1 MAAEF
6 MVQRRANV
14 LQSLLAVVAL
24 AAFISCPASAQEAGS
39 PAPAADAA
47 APASPPP
54 AAEPAPAP
62 ETPAAAEPAPT
73 PETPA
78 AAAPAPAEP
87 ASEPPRHH
95 ALSLIGEP
103 KYGPGFKHFDWVNPD
118 APKGGVVRF
127 ATEGTFDSLNPF
139 SIKGVPAG
147 GVGMIY
153 DSLMAGSPDEEST
166 EYGLVAEWV
175 SFPPDFAWAK
185 FGLRPEARFHD
196 GEPIKPEDVIFSLEA
211 LKKAHPMYARY
222 YKNVVKAEKTGDH
235 EVTFTFDITGNREL
249 PQILGQLTILPKH
262 YWEAKGKNGEPRDIT
277 KSTLEVP
284 LGSGPY
290 KIKEF
295 DTGNRIVLE
304 RVNDYWAKDLPVVQ
318 GQWNFDEFR
327 FQYFRDR
334 TAAFEDFKAGRA
346 DMWRENTASA
356 WATQFAFPGVQK
368 GLVKKEAIPTKG
380 VARMQGF
387 AFNTRREKL
396 KDPRVRQAFNY
407 AFDFEELNKSVLFGQ
422 YTRVGSYFD
431 NSELAAKGLPEGR
444 ELEILKEFE
453 KDLPP
458 EVFTKEWKNPVY
470 ASRDD
475 ARKNLAEAM
484 RLFKEAGW
492 EVRQEE
498 VADPDCGMFCKMGR
512 AVGLGSTKTQTVMRN
527 AKGEPFTVEFLL
539 GSEAFTRHVS
549 QYVSNLEK
557 IGVQASIRVVD
568 PAQYEQR
575 ETNFDFDI
583 IVDSFPQSMSPGNEQ
598 RDFWGSAAADQP
610 GSRNTIGIKSP
621 VIDAIIEKL
630 VVAHDRAEVVA
641 TTRAL
646 DRVLLWGHYVV
657 PQWYNPY
664 EWLATWD
671 MFGRP
676 EKLPSLTSAFTQI
689 WWVDPAKQQALAA
702 NRK

>member
-1 MAAEF
+1 MSAEALF
-6 MVQRRANV
+6 RGGGLRACD
-14 LQSLLAVVAL
+14 LQSLRTPQSHGTVLMMAAVFPFHLRSARFGKILTAVAAATLLSQASLAQD
-24 AAFISCPASAQEAGS
+24 AAPPAAPAEG
-39 PAPAADAA
+39 PAPTAA
-47 APASPPP
+47 AP
-54 AAEPAPAP
+54 
-62 ETPAAAEPAPT
+62 
-73 PETPA
+73 
-78 AAAPAPAEP
+78 
-87 ASEPPRHH
+87 EPPRHH

-103 KYGPGFKHFDWVNPD
+103 RFGPDFTHFDWVNPD
-118 APKGGVVRF
+118 APKGGILRMTV
-127 ATEGTFDSLNPF
+127 EGRFDSFNPF
-139 SIKGVPAG
+139 SVQGVAAAG
-147 GVGMIY
+147 SGSIY
-153 DSLMAGSPDEEST
+153 DTLMIGSLDEEST

-175 SFPPDFAWAK
+175 SFPPDYSWAK

-196 GEPIKPEDVIFSLEA
+196 GTPVTPEDVIFSLEA
-211 LKKAHPMYARY
+211 LKKADPMSGRY

-249 PQILGQLTILPKH
+249 PQILGQLAVLPKH
-262 YWEAKGKNGEPRDIT
+262 YWEGTGKNGQTRDLS

-290 KIKEF
+290 RIKDF
-295 DTGNRIVLE
+295 SPGSRVVLE
-304 RVNDYWAKDLPVVQ
+304 RVKDYWAKDLPVRK
-318 GQWNFDEFR
+318 GQNNFDEMH

-346 DMWRENTASA
+346 DLWRERMASA
-356 WATQFAFPGVQK
+356 WSTQFNFDALKK
-368 GLVKKEAIPTKG
+368 GLVKKEAFPVKR
-380 VARMQGF
+380 VAMMQAF
-387 AFNTRREKL
+387 AFNTRRDKL

-407 AFDFEELNKSVLFGQ
+407 AFDFEDLNKSVLFGQ

-431 NSELAAKGLPEGR
+431 NSELAAKGLPQGR

-458 EVFTKEWKNPVY
+458 ELFTTEWKNPTF
-470 ASRDD
+470 ANRDD
-475 ARKNLAEAM
+475 LRKNLAEAI

-498 VADPDCGMFCKMGR
+498 VEDPDCGFLCKAGR
-512 AVGLGSTKTQTVMRN
+512 TVGIGSATTQSVLRN

-539 GSEAFTRHVS
+539 GDEAFQRHVAH
-549 QYVSNLEK
+549 YISNLSK
-557 IGVQASIRVVD
+557 VGVKASIRVVD
-568 PAQYEQR
+568 PAQYQVR
-575 ETNFDFDI
+575 ERSFDFDI
-583 IVDSFPQSMSPGNEQ
+583 VVDSFPQSNSPGNEQ
-598 RDFWGSAAADQP
+598 RDFWGSAAADQE

-630 VVAHDRAEVVA
+630 VVAKDREELVA

-671 MFGRP
+671 IFGHP
-676 EKLPSLTSAFTQI
+676 DKMPALTTGLTQV
-689 WWVDPAKQQALAA
+689 WWIDPMKKQALEAA
-702 NRK
+702 RGK

>member
-1 MAAEF
+1 MAANF
-6 MVQRRANV
+6 MVDPARLHAAATQILSERAVSERGSVRGACSHIRRRSATF
-14 LQSLLAVVAL
+14 LAVLAATAVAFNGSAL
-24 AAFISCPASAQEAGS
+24 AQAEATPGA
-39 PAPAADAA
+39 APAASPEAA
-47 APASPPP
+47 APV
-54 AAEPAPAP
+54 
-62 ETPAAAEPAPT
+62 
-73 PETPA
+73 
-78 AAAPAPAEP
+78 
-87 ASEPPRHH
+87 RHH

-103 KYGPGFKHFDWVNPD
+103 RFGPDFKNFDWVNPD

-127 ATEGTFDSLNPF
+127 AIEGTFDSLNPY
-139 SIKGVPAG
+139 SIKGMSAS

-153 DSLMAGSPDEEST
+153 DSLMVGSADEEST

-175 SFPPDFAWAK
+175 SFPPDFASAT

-196 GEPIKPEDVIFSLEA
+196 GKPITPEDVIFSLDA
-211 LKKAHPMYARY
+211 LKKAHPMYSRY
-222 YKNVVKAEKTGDH
+222 YKNVTKAEKTGEH
-235 EVTFTFDITGNREL
+235 EVTFTFDHTGNREL
-249 PQILGQLTILPKH
+249 PQILGQLPILPKH
-262 YWEAKGKNGEPRDIT
+262 FWEATGANGEPRDLT

-284 LGSGPY
+284 LGSGAY

-304 RVNDYWAKDLPVVQ
+304 RVKDYWAKDLPVSV
-318 GQWNFDEFR
+318 GQWNFDELR

-346 DMWRENTASA
+346 DFWRENTASL
-356 WATQFAFPGVQK
+356 WATQFSFDAIQK
-368 GLVKKEAIPTKG
+368 GWVKKEALPTKG

-387 AFNTRREKL
+387 AFNIRRPKL
-396 KDPRVRQAFNY
+396 EDPRVRQAFNL
-407 AFDFEELNKSVLFGQ
+407 AFDFEDLNKSVLFGQ

-458 EVFTKEWKNPVY
+458 EVFTTEWKNPVF
-470 ASRDD
+470 ASREDT
-475 ARKNLAEAM
+475 RKNFAEAM

-498 VADPDCGMFCKMGR
+498 VTDPDCGVFCKLAR
-512 AVGLGSTKTQTVMRN
+512 AVGLGSAKTQTVMRN

-539 GSEAFTRHVS
+539 GSDAFQRHVAH
-549 QYVSNLEK
+549 YRSNLEK

-568 PAQYEQR
+568 PAQYERR
-575 ETNFDFDI
+575 ERSFDYDI
-583 IVDSFPQSMSPGNEQ
+583 IVDSFPQSLSPGNEQ
-598 RDFWGSAAADQP
+598 RDFWGSGAAGQE

-621 VIDAIIEKL
+621 VIDALIEKL
-630 VVAHDRAEVVA
+630 ILSKDRAELIA
-641 TTRAL
+641 HTRAL

-676 EKLPSLTSAFTQI
+676 EKLPSLTAAFTQV
-689 WWVDPAKQQALAA
+689 WWVDPAKQQALSAH
-702 NRK
+702 RK

>member
-1 MAAEF
+1 MVTMAEF
-6 MVQRRANV
+6 MVWRRSASFLSV
-14 LQSLLAVVAL
+14 LTVVAM
-24 AAFISCPASAQEAGS
+24 AAVFSCPLRAQD
-39 PAPAADAA
+39 AP
-47 APASPPP
+47 
-54 AAEPAPAP
+54 
-62 ETPAAAEPAPT
+62 PAAAEQP
-73 PETPA
+73 
-78 AAAPAPAEP
+78 AAPAPAAEGT
-87 ASEPPRHH
+87 AQSEPVRHH

-103 KYGPGFKHFDWVNPD
+103 KYGPDFPHFDWVNPD

-127 ATEGTFDSLNPF
+127 SNEGTFDSLNPF

-147 GVGMIY
+147 AVGMIY
-153 DSLMAGSPDEEST
+153 DSLMATSPDEEST

-175 SFPPDFAWAK
+175 SYPPDFAWAK

-196 GEPIKPEDVIFSLEA
+196 GQPITPEDVIFSLEA

-235 EVTFTFDITGNREL
+235 EVTFTFDISGNREL

-262 YWEAKGKNGEPRDIT
+262 YWEATGKNGEPRDIT

-295 DTGNRIVLE
+295 DVGNRIVLE
-304 RVNDYWAKDLPVVQ
+304 RVKDYWAKDLPVTK
-318 GQWNFDEFR
+318 GQWNFDELR
-327 FQYFRDR
+327 FQYFRER

-346 DMWRENTASA
+346 DMWRENTAKDWS
-356 WATQFAFPGVQK
+356 TQYNFPAIQNGW
-368 GLVKKEAIPTKG
+368 VKKEAIPTKG

-387 AFNTRREKL
+387 VFNIRRDKL

-407 AFDFEELNKSVLFGQ
+407 AFDFEDLNRSVLFGQ

-458 EVFTKEWKNPVY
+458 ELFTTEWKNPVF

-475 ARKNLAEAM
+475 VRKNLAEAM

-498 VADPDCGMFCKMGR
+498 VADPECGMFCKMSR
-512 AVGLGSTKTQTVMRN
+512 AVGFGSAKTQTVMRN

-539 GSEAFTRHVS
+539 GSEAFTRHIAH
-549 QYVSNLEK
+549 YISNLQK
-557 IGVQASIRVVD
+557 IGVQASVRVVD

-575 ETNFDFDI
+575 ETNFDYDI
-583 IVDSFPQSMSPGNEQ
+583 IVDGFPQSMSPGNEQ
-598 RDFWGSAAADQP
+598 RDFWGSGAADQP

-630 VVAHDRAEVVA
+630 VVAKDRAEVVA
-641 TTRAL
+641 TTKAL
-646 DRVLLWGHYVV
+646 DRVLLWGNYVV

-671 MFGRP
+671 VFGRP
-676 EKLPSLTSAFTQI
+676 DKLPSLTSAFTQI
-689 WWVDPAKQQALAA
+689 WWMDPAKQQALASH
-702 NRK
+702 RK